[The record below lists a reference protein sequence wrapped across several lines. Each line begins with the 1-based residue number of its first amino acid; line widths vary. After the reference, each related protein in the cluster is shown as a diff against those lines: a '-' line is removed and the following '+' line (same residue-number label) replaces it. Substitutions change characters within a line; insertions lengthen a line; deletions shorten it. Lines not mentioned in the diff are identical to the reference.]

1 MLPLHSERIQKLTY
15 VFSSFAGVAQLV
27 RALPCHG
34 RGCGFKSRLSR
45 SNKNRRENT
54 RRFLLYSATILDPYP
69 DMILFRDMNRKKYLP
84 IALLAGVAFIIAAI
98 VWQVMGGK
106 SLFPE
111 RWTGVEGEPVDVTL
125 GFVEAWLGARAVGD
139 NEPFTQNILDYEQVS
154 PDLRK
159 KLKEFDGKLGGGA
172 EDPVLCQT
180 AVPEGLRT
188 LPIYKQDEAAQV
200 LVMSTTEGQTGQAIF
215 TLAAK
220 NNVWRIT
227 DITCGNAEQA
237 PKGEFSFDRTGFL
250 LKQVPAPLDSKYWHL
265 VFEEAGVLGHAVPL
279 FIDESTVCTKQDG
292 STGACNDDVLK
303 ETAPA
308 RVMGELGETGVV
320 VKRIEMVESVSIQ

>member
-1 MLPLHSERIQKLTY
+1 MLSKKIMQIYPQGAY
-15 VFSSFAGVAQLV
+15 
-27 RALPCHG
+27 
-34 RGCGFKSRLSR
+34 GF
-45 SNKNRRENT
+45 
-54 RRFLLYSATILDPYP
+54 
-69 DMILFRDMNRKKYLP
+69 MILFTDMTRKKYLP

-111 RWTGVEGEPVDVTL
+111 KWSGVEGEPVDVTL
-125 GFVEAWLGARAVGD
+125 GFVEAWLNAKTAGE
-139 NEPFTQNILDYEQVS
+139 NEPFTQNLLDYEQVS
-154 PDLRK
+154 PELRE
-159 KLKEFDGKLGGGA
+159 KLKGFDGKLGGGA

-180 AVPEGLRT
+180 AIPEGLRT
-188 LPIYKQDEAAQV
+188 LPIFKQDESAQV
-200 LVMSTTEGQTGQAIF
+200 LIMSTTKGQTGQAVV
-215 TLAAK
+215 TLEGR
-220 NNVWRIT
+220 NNVWRIK

-279 FIDESTVCTKQDG
+279 FMDESTVCVKQDG
-292 STGACNDDVLK
+292 SNGACNEETLK

-308 RVMGELGETGVV
+308 RVMGELSETGVV
-320 VKRIEMVESVSIQ
+320 VKRLEMVESVSIQ